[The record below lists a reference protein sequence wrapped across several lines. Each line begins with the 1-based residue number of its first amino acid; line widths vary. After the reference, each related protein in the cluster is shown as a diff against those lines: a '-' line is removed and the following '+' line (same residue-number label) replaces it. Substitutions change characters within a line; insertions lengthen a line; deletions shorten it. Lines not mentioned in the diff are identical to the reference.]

1 MSDNISVSPALAAG
15 VRAPAPAKSLS
26 FLEGVA
32 MIVGTNI
39 GAGVLSI
46 AYASSKAGFLP
57 LLFWLV
63 LVGSLTTITMLY
75 VAESTLRTR
84 AHLQLSGLAKRYVG
98 GTGARLMFA
107 SVCVNSVGA
116 LTAYMTGSG
125 KLLQSLFGISPALG
139 SLLFFVPAAGVL
151 YLGLK
156 AIGRG
161 EKFISIG
168 MVVMLT
174 ALVAATL
181 LKDTTQMRNLLD
193 GDWRYMVPVF
203 NVVVFCFSAQ
213 YIVPEMA
220 RGFADKP
227 EQLPK
232 AIIVGMVVTFILLA
246 AVPMSVIALSGLGDI
261 SDVATISG
269 RALGQWAFFSAN
281 IFALC
286 AMLTS
291 YWGLG
296 GSFLTNIFDK
306 FRLGNDELPL
316 RRFGVLL
323 LVVVPPFVLAY
334 SGLVSFV
341 NALYFAGVFSGVIL
355 SIMPMLILRGARK
368 HGDQTPR
375 WQCNWITHPLLQV
388 SIVLLYGQRGVRHR
402 FIVRLSALW
411 MVICLPSSSDVVSR
425 H

>member
-1 MSDNISVSPALAAG
+1 MSAENTSVSPAIAAG
-15 VRAPAPAKSLS
+15 VRAPAPTKSLS

-98 GTGARLMFA
+98 GIGAWLMFA

-125 KLLQSLFGISPALG
+125 KLLQSLFGISPAIG

-181 LKDTTQMRNLLD
+181 LKDTSQMRNLLD
-193 GDWRYMVPVF
+193 GDWRFMVPVF

-220 RGFADKP
+220 RGFSDKP

-232 AIIVGMVVTFILLA
+232 AIMVGMAVTFVLLA
-246 AVPMSVIALSGLGDI
+246 AVPMSVIALSGLAGI
-261 SDVATISG
+261 SDVATISWG
-269 RALGQWAFFSAN
+269 QALGQWAFFSAN

-296 GSFLTNIFDK
+296 GSFLTNIFDQ
-306 FRLGNDELPL
+306 FSLGNDEQPL
-316 RRFGVLL
+316 RRFGVLM
-323 LVVVPPFVLAY
+323 LVVLPPFVLAY

-368 HGDQTPR
+368 YGDQTPR
-375 WQCNWITHPLLQV
+375 WQCSWITHPLLQV
-388 SIVLLYGQRGVRHR
+388 SIVLLYLG
-402 FIVRLSALW
+402 SAVYAIPSLFGY
-411 MVICLPSSSDVVSR
+411 LPSGW
-425 H
+425 

>member
-1 MSDNISVSPALAAG
+1 MSSENISISPALAAG
-15 VRAPAPAKSLS
+15 VRTSAPAKSLS

-98 GTGARLMFA
+98 GIGAWLMFA

-125 KLLQSLFGISPALG
+125 KLLQSLFGISPAIG

-193 GDWRYMVPVF
+193 GDWRFMVPVF

-220 RGFADKP
+220 RGFSDKP

-232 AIIVGMVVTFILLA
+232 AIMVGMAVTFVLLA
-246 AVPMSVIALSGLGDI
+246 AVPMSVIALSGLNNI
-261 SDVATISG
+261 SDVATISWG
-269 RALGQWAFFSAN
+269 QALGQWAFFSAN

-306 FRLGNDELPL
+306 FRLGDDEQPL

-323 LVVVPPFVLAY
+323 LVVVPPFALAY

-375 WQCNWITHPLLQV
+375 WQCNWITHPLLQI
-388 SIVLLYGQRGVRHR
+388 SIVLLY
-402 FIVRLSALW
+402 LASAVYAVASLLGY
-411 MVICLPSSSDVVSR
+411 LPSGW
-425 H
+425 

>member
-1 MSDNISVSPALAAG
+1 
-15 VRAPAPAKSLS
+15 
-26 FLEGVA
+26 

-98 GTGARLMFA
+98 GLGAWLMFA

-193 GDWRYMVPVF
+193 GDWRFMVPVF

-220 RGFADKP
+220 RGFADKS

-232 AIIVGMVVTFILLA
+232 AIIVGMAVTFILLA
-246 AVPMSVIALSGLGDI
+246 AVPMSVIALSGLDGI
-261 SDVATISG
+261 SDVATISWG
-269 RALGQWAFFSAN
+269 QALGQWAFFSAN

-323 LVVVPPFVLAY
+323 LVVVPPFALAY

-388 SIVLLYGQRGVRHR
+388 SIVLLY
-402 FIVRLSALW
+402 LASAVYAIASLLGY
-411 MVICLPSSSDVVSR
+411 LPSGW
-425 H
+425 

>member
-1 MSDNISVSPALAAG
+1 MSDNISVSPALGAG

-98 GTGARLMFA
+98 GLGAWLMFA

-174 ALVAATL
+174 ALVAATM

-246 AVPMSVIALSGLGDI
+246 AVPMSVIALSGLDDI
-261 SDVATISG
+261 SDVATISWG
-269 RALGQWAFFSAN
+269 QALGQWAFFSAN

-355 SIMPMLILRGARK
+355 SIMPMLILHGARK

-375 WQCNWITHPLLQV
+375 WQCNWITHPLLQI
-388 SIVLLYGQRGVRHR
+388 SIVLLY
-402 FIVRLSALW
+402 LASAVYAIASLLGY
-411 MVICLPSSSDVVSR
+411 LPSGW
-425 H
+425 

>member
-1 MSDNISVSPALAAG
+1 MSSDNTYVSSAITTVA
-15 VRAPAPAKSLS
+15 RAPAPAKPLS

-46 AYASSKAGFLP
+46 AYASSKSGFLP

-63 LVGSLTTITMLY
+63 LVGVLTTITMLY
-75 VAESTLRTR
+75 VAESTLRTH

-98 GTGARLMFA
+98 GMGSWLMFA

-125 KLLQSLFGISPALG
+125 KLLQSLFGISPAIG
-139 SLLFFVPAAGVL
+139 SLLFFAPAAGVL

-168 MVVMLT
+168 MVVMLSV
-174 ALVAATL
+174 LVVATL
-181 LKDTTQMRNLLD
+181 LKDTTQMHNLLD
-193 GDWRYMVPVF
+193 GDWRFMVPVF

-220 RGFADKP
+220 RGFSDKP

-232 AIIVGMVVTFILLA
+232 AIIVGMVTTFVLLT
-246 AVPMSVIALSGLGDI
+246 AVPMSVIALGGLNGI
-261 SDVATISG
+261 SDVATISWG
-269 RALGQWAFFSAN
+269 QALGQWAFFSAN

-296 GSFLTNIFDK
+296 GSFLSNIFDQFK
-306 FRLGNDELPL
+306 LGRDEQPL
-316 RRFGVLL
+316 RRFSVLL
-323 LVVVPPFVLAY
+323 LVVLPPFVLAY

-355 SIMPMLILRGARK
+355 SVMPMLILRGARK
-368 HGDQTPR
+368 HGDKVPR
-375 WQCNWITHPLLQV
+375 WQCSWITHPLLQV
-388 SIVLLYGQRGVRHR
+388 SIVLLY
-402 FIVRLSALW
+402 LSSAVYAIASLLDY
-411 MVICLPSSSDVVSR
+411 LPAGW
-425 H
+425 

>member
-1 MSDNISVSPALAAG
+1 MSSENISISPALAAG
-15 VRAPAPAKSLS
+15 VRTSAPAKSLS

-63 LVGSLTTITMLY
+63 LVGSLTTVTMLY

-98 GTGARLMFA
+98 GIGAWLMFA

-125 KLLQSLFGISPALG
+125 KLLQSLFGISPAIG

-156 AIGRG
+156 AIGRS

-193 GDWRYMVPVF
+193 GDWRFMVPVF

-220 RGFADKP
+220 RGFSDKP

-232 AIIVGMVVTFILLA
+232 AIIVGMAVTFVLLV
-246 AVPMSVIALSGLGDI
+246 AVPMSVIALSGLNNI
-261 SDVATISG
+261 SDVATISWG
-269 RALGQWAFFSAN
+269 QALGQWAFFSAN

-306 FRLGNDELPL
+306 FRLGNDEQPL

-375 WQCNWITHPLLQV
+375 WQCNWITHPLLQI
-388 SIVLLYGQRGVRHR
+388 SIVLLY
-402 FIVRLSALW
+402 LASAVYAIASLLGY
-411 MVICLPSSSDVVSR
+411 LPSGW
-425 H
+425 

>member
-1 MSDNISVSPALAAG
+1 MSSENISISPALAAG
-15 VRAPAPAKSLS
+15 VRTSAPAKSLS

-98 GTGARLMFA
+98 GIGAWLMFA

-125 KLLQSLFGISPALG
+125 KLLQSLFGISPAIG

-193 GDWRYMVPVF
+193 GDWRFMVPVF

-220 RGFADKP
+220 RGFSDKP

-232 AIIVGMVVTFILLA
+232 AIIVGMAVTFVLLA
-246 AVPMSVIALSGLGDI
+246 AVPMSVIALSGLNNI
-261 SDVATISG
+261 SDVATISWG
-269 RALGQWAFFSAN
+269 QALGQWAFFSAN

-306 FRLGNDELPL
+306 FRLGNDEQPL

-323 LVVVPPFVLAY
+323 LVVLPPFALAY

-375 WQCNWITHPLLQV
+375 WQCNWITHPLLQI
-388 SIVLLYGQRGVRHR
+388 SIVLLY
-402 FIVRLSALW
+402 LASAVYAVASLLGY
-411 MVICLPSSSDVVSR
+411 LPSGW
-425 H
+425 

>member
-1 MSDNISVSPALAAG
+1 MSSENISISPALAAG
-15 VRAPAPAKSLS
+15 VRTSAPAKSLS

-98 GTGARLMFA
+98 GIGAWLMFA

-125 KLLQSLFGISPALG
+125 KLLQSLFGISPAIG

-193 GDWRYMVPVF
+193 GDWRFMVPVF

-220 RGFADKP
+220 RGFSDKP

-232 AIIVGMVVTFILLA
+232 AIIVGMAVTFVLLA
-246 AVPMSVIALSGLGDI
+246 AVPMSVIALSGLNNI
-261 SDVATISG
+261 SDVATISWG
-269 RALGQWAFFSAN
+269 QALGQWAFFSAN

-306 FRLGNDELPL
+306 FRLGNDEQPL
-316 RRFGVLL
+316 RRFGMLL
-323 LVVVPPFVLAY
+323 LVVVPPFALAY

-375 WQCNWITHPLLQV
+375 WQCNWITHPLLQI
-388 SIVLLYGQRGVRHR
+388 SIVLLY
-402 FIVRLSALW
+402 LASAVYAVASLLGY
-411 MVICLPSSSDVVSR
+411 LPSGW
-425 H
+425 

>member
-98 GTGARLMFA
+98 GPGARLMFA

-161 EKFISIG
+161 E
-168 MVVMLT
+168 
-174 ALVAATL
+174 
-181 LKDTTQMRNLLD
+181 
-193 GDWRYMVPVF
+193 
-203 NVVVFCFSAQ
+203 
-213 YIVPEMA
+213 
-220 RGFADKP
+220 
-227 EQLPK
+227 
-232 AIIVGMVVTFILLA
+232 
-246 AVPMSVIALSGLGDI
+246 
-261 SDVATISG
+261 
-269 RALGQWAFFSAN
+269 
-281 IFALC
+281 
-286 AMLTS
+286 
-291 YWGLG
+291 
-296 GSFLTNIFDK
+296 
-306 FRLGNDELPL
+306 
-316 RRFGVLL
+316 
-323 LVVVPPFVLAY
+323 
-334 SGLVSFV
+334 
-341 NALYFAGVFSGVIL
+341 
-355 SIMPMLILRGARK
+355 
-368 HGDQTPR
+368 
-375 WQCNWITHPLLQV
+375 
-388 SIVLLYGQRGVRHR
+388 
-402 FIVRLSALW
+402 
-411 MVICLPSSSDVVSR
+411 SSSASAWW
-425 H
+425 

>member
-1 MSDNISVSPALAAG
+1 MSENSTYTPTWEG
-15 VRAPAPAKSLS
+15 RAHIAVGPKSLS
-26 FLEGVA
+26 FVEGVA

-63 LVGSLTTITMLY
+63 LVGTLTTITMLY

-84 AHLQLSGLAKRYVG
+84 KHLQLSGLSQRYVG
-98 GTGARLMFA
+98 RPGAWLMFM

-125 KLLQSLFGISPALG
+125 KLLQSLLGISPALG
-139 SLLFFVPAAGVL
+139 SLLFFLPAAGVL

-168 MVVMLT
+168 MLVMI
-174 ALVAATL
+174 AVLVAATFMQEN
-181 LKDTTQMRNLLD
+181 TQLRFLMD
-193 GDWRYMVPVF
+193 GNWQYMVPVF
-203 NVVVFCFSAQ
+203 NVVAFCFSAQ

-220 RGFADKP
+220 RGFTDKP
-227 EQLPK
+227 EILPK
-232 AIIVGMVVTFILLA
+232 AIIVGMVLTFSLLA
-246 AVPMSVIALSGLGDI
+246 VVPLSVIALNGLDNI
-261 SDVATISG
+261 SDVATISWG
-269 RALGQWAFFSAN
+269 RALGEWAFFSAN
-281 IFALC
+281 LFALC

-306 FRLGNDELPL
+306 FRLGDDSQAG
-316 RRFGVLL
+316 RRFAVLL
-323 LVVVPPFVLAY
+323 IVAIPPFLLAY
-334 SGLVSFV
+334 SGMVSFV

-355 SIMPMLILRGARK
+355 SIMPILMLKGARRD
-368 HGDQTPR
+368 GDITPG
-375 WQCNWITHPLLQV
+375 WTCNAVITHPVIQ
-388 SIVLLYGQRGVRHR
+388 I
-402 FIVRLSALW
+402 FIVMLYLSSAVYAVASLLGY
-411 MVICLPSSSDVVSR
+411 LPSGW
-425 H
+425 

>member
-1 MSDNISVSPALAAG
+1 MSENTTSASLWAARERAASSP
-15 VRAPAPAKSLS
+15 KSLS

-46 AYASSKAGFLP
+46 AYASSKAGFMP
-57 LLFWLV
+57 LLLWLA
-63 LVGSLTTITMLY
+63 LVGVLTTITMLY
-75 VAESTLRTR
+75 VAEATLRTR
-84 AHLQLSGLAKRYVG
+84 AHLQLSGLAGRYVG
-98 GTGARLMFA
+98 RIGAWLMFA

-125 KLLQSLFGISPALG
+125 KLLSSLIGVSPAIG
-139 SLLFFVPAAGVL
+139 SLIFFIPAAGIL
-151 YLGLK
+151 WLGLK

-168 MVVMLT
+168 MVVMI
-174 ALVAATL
+174 AVLVIATL
-181 LKDTTQMRNLLD
+181 LHESTQMRWLLD

-203 NVVVFCFSAQ
+203 NVTAFCFAAQ

-227 EQLPK
+227 EKLPK
-232 AIIVGMVVTFILLA
+232 AIIVGMIITFTLLA
-246 AVPMSVIALSGLGDI
+246 LVPLSVIALSGLNNI
-261 SDVATISG
+261 SEVATISWG
-269 RALGQWAFFSAN
+269 RALGEWAFFSAN

-306 FRLGNDELPL
+306 FRLGDDAQPFKRL
-316 RRFGVLL
+316 GVLA
-323 LVVVPPFVLAY
+323 VVALPPFALAY
-334 SGLVSFV
+334 SGMVSFV

-355 SIMPMLILRGARK
+355 SIMPILILRGARRK
-368 HGDQTPR
+368 GEISPR
-375 WQCNWITHPLLQV
+375 WQCTWSTHPLIQTL
-388 SIVLLYGQRGVRHR
+388 IVVLYVASA
-402 FIVRLSALW
+402 IYAVLSAFGY
-411 MVICLPSSSDVVSR
+411 LPAGW
-425 H
+425 

>member
-1 MSDNISVSPALAAG
+1 MSDNTSVSPALAAG

-98 GTGARLMFA
+98 GLGAWLMFA

-203 NVVVFCFSAQ
+203 NVVVFCFSVQ

-232 AIIVGMVVTFILLA
+232 AIIVGMAVTFILLA
-246 AVPMSVIALSGLGDI
+246 AVPMSVIALSGLDGI
-261 SDVATISG
+261 SDVATISWG
-269 RALGQWAFFSAN
+269 QALGQWAFFSAN

-323 LVVVPPFVLAY
+323 LVVVPPFALAY

-368 HGDQTPR
+368 HGDQMPR
-375 WQCNWITHPLLQV
+375 WQCNWITHPLLQI
-388 SIVLLYGQRGVRHR
+388 SIVLLY
-402 FIVRLSALW
+402 LASAVYAIASLLGY
-411 MVICLPSSSDVVSR
+411 LPSGW
-425 H
+425 

>member
-1 MSDNISVSPALAAG
+1 MSENTSLSRAWAARERVS
-15 VRAPAPAKSLS
+15 APSKPLS

-46 AYASSKAGFLP
+46 AYASSKAGFLS

-63 LVGSLTTITMLY
+63 IVGVLTTITMLY

-84 AHLQLSGLAKRYVG
+84 AHLQLSGLARRYVG
-98 GTGARLMFA
+98 GVGSWLMFL

-125 KLLQSLFGISPALG
+125 KLLHSLLGISPALG
-139 SLLFFVPAAGVL
+139 SLCFFLPAAGVL
-151 YLGLK
+151 WLGLK

-161 EKFISIG
+161 EKFISVG
-168 MVVMLT
+168 MVVMIT
-174 ALVAATL
+174 VLVVATF
-181 LKDTTQMRNLLD
+181 LKDTTQTRFLLD
-193 GDWRYMVPVF
+193 GNWRYMVPVF
-203 NVVVFCFSAQ
+203 NVIAFCFSAQ

-220 RGFADKP
+220 RGFSDKP
-227 EQLPK
+227 AQLPK
-232 AIIVGMVVTFILLA
+232 AIMVGMGLTFVLLTVVPL
-246 AVPMSVIALSGLGDI
+246 SVISLNGLDAI
-261 SDVATISG
+261 SDVATISWG
-269 RALGQWAFFSAN
+269 RALGEWAFFSAN

-306 FRLGNDELPL
+306 FSLGSDTQPL
-316 RRFGVLL
+316 RRLGVML
-323 LVVVPPFVLAY
+323 LVVVPPFILAY
-334 SGLVSFV
+334 SGMVSFV

-355 SIMPMLILRGARK
+355 SIMPILILKGARK
-368 HGDQTPR
+368 KGDITPA
-375 WQCNWITHPLLQV
+375 WQCADVITHPVLKGV
-388 SIVLLYGQRGVRHR
+388 IVLMY
-402 FIVRLSALW
+402 ILSALYA
-411 MVICLPSSSDVVSR
+411 IASALGYLPAGW
-425 H
+425 

>member
-1 MSDNISVSPALAAG
+1 
-15 VRAPAPAKSLS
+15 
-26 FLEGVA
+26 
-32 MIVGTNI
+32 
-39 GAGVLSI
+39 
-46 AYASSKAGFLP
+46 SKAGFLP

-98 GTGARLMFA
+98 GLGAWLMFA

-174 ALVAATL
+174 ALVVATL
-181 LKDTTQMRNLLD
+181 LKDTTHMRNLLD

-246 AVPMSVIALSGLGDI
+246 AVPMSVIALSGLDDI
-261 SDVATISG
+261 SDVATISWG
-269 RALGQWAFFSAN
+269 QALGQWAFFSAN

-388 SIVLLYGQRGVRHR
+388 SIVLLY
-402 FIVRLSALW
+402 LASAVYAIASLLGY
-411 MVICLPSSSDVVSR
+411 LPSGW
-425 H
+425 

>member
-98 GTGARLMFA
+98 GLGAWLMFA

-125 KLLQSLFGISPALG
+125 KLLQSLFGITPALG

-232 AIIVGMVVTFILLA
+232 AIIVGMGVTFILLA
-246 AVPMSVIALSGLGDI
+246 AVPMSVIALSGLDDI
-261 SDVATISG
+261 SDVATISWG
-269 RALGQWAFFSAN
+269 QALGQWAFFSAN

-323 LVVVPPFVLAY
+323 LVVVPPFALAY

-388 SIVLLYGQRGVRHR
+388 SIVLLY
-402 FIVRLSALW
+402 LASAAYAIASLLGY
-411 MVICLPSSSDVVSR
+411 LPSGW
-425 H
+425 

>member
-1 MSDNISVSPALAAG
+1 MSSDNTYVSPALAAG
-15 VRAPAPAKSLS
+15 VRAAAPAKSLS

-57 LLFWLV
+57 LLFWLM
-63 LVGSLTTITMLY
+63 LVGGLTTITMLY

-98 GTGARLMFA
+98 GAGAWLMFA

-193 GDWRYMVPVF
+193 GDWRFMVPVF

-220 RGFADKP
+220 RGFSDKP

-232 AIIVGMVVTFILLA
+232 AIIVGMVVTFVLLA
-246 AVPMSVIALSGLGDI
+246 AVPMSVIALSGLDDI
-261 SDVATISG
+261 SDVATISWG
-269 RALGQWAFFSAN
+269 QALGQWAFFSAN
-281 IFALC
+281 VFALC

-323 LVVVPPFVLAY
+323 LVVVPPFALAY

-368 HGDQTPR
+368 QGDQTPR
-375 WQCNWITHPLLQV
+375 WQCGWITHPLLQI
-388 SIVLLYGQRGVRHR
+388 SIVLLYLG
-402 FIVRLSALW
+402 SAVYAIASLLGY
-411 MVICLPSSSDVVSR
+411 LPSGW
-425 H
+425 

>member
-1 MSDNISVSPALAAG
+1 MSENSTFSPAVARGERTAVPG
-15 VRAPAPAKSLS
+15 KSLS
-26 FLEGVA
+26 FVEGVS

-46 AYASSKAGFLP
+46 AYASSKAGFWP

-63 LVGSLTTITMLY
+63 LVGSLTTVTMLY

-84 AHLQLSGLAKRYVG
+84 QHLQLSGLSLRYVG
-98 GTGARLMFA
+98 RFGALMMFL

-125 KLLQSLFGISPALG
+125 KLLHSLFGISPALG
-139 SLLFFVPAAGVL
+139 SVLFFIPAAGVL
-151 YLGLK
+151 YMGLK

-161 EKFISIG
+161 EKFISVG
-168 MVVMLT
+168 MVVMI
-174 ALVAATL
+174 AVLVIATL
-181 LKDTTQMRNLLD
+181 LKETTSVGYLLE
-193 GDWRYMVPVF
+193 GNWLYMVPVF

-227 EQLPK
+227 EKLPK
-232 AIIVGMVVTFILLA
+232 AILVGMVVTFALLA
-246 AVPMSVIALSGLGDI
+246 LVPMSVIMLNGLDDI
-261 SDVATISG
+261 SEVATISWG
-269 RALGQWAFFSAN
+269 KALGEWAFFSAN
-281 IFALC
+281 LFALC

-296 GSFLTNIFDK
+296 GSFLTNIFDR
-306 FRLGNDELPL
+306 FRLGSDEPSLK
-316 RRFGVLL
+316 RFLVL
-323 LVVVPPFVLAY
+323 LVVAIPPFVLAY

-355 SIMPMLILRGARK
+355 SIMPILMIKGARRS
-368 HGDQTPR
+368 GDVTPG
-375 WQCNWITHPLLQV
+375 WTCPAFMTHPLIQIF
-388 SIVLLYGQRGVRHR
+388 IVLLYLCSAVYA
-402 FIVRLSALW
+402 VASALGY
-411 MVICLPSSSDVVSR
+411 LPAGW
-425 H
+425 

>member
-1 MSDNISVSPALAAG
+1 MSENTTPASLW
-15 VRAPAPAKSLS
+15 RARERTAAPAKSLS
-26 FLEGVA
+26 FVEGVA

-57 LLFWLV
+57 LLFWLA
-63 LVGSLTTITMLY
+63 LVGTLTTITMLY
-75 VAESTLRTR
+75 VAEATLRTR
-84 AHLQLSGLAKRYVG
+84 SHLQLSGLAARYVG
-98 GTGARLMFA
+98 RFGAWMMFA

-125 KLLQSLFGISPALG
+125 KLLHSLFGLSPAMG
-139 SLLFFVPAAGVL
+139 SLLFFIPAAGVL
-151 YLGLK
+151 WLGLK

-168 MVVMLT
+168 MVVMISV
-174 ALVAATL
+174 LVVATL
-181 LKDTTQMRNLLD
+181 LKETTQVRYLLD

-203 NVVVFCFSAQ
+203 NVTAFCFAAQ

-227 EQLPK
+227 EKLPK
-232 AIIVGMVVTFILLA
+232 AIIVGMALTFALLT
-246 AVPMSVIALSGLGDI
+246 AVPLSVIALNGLENV
-261 SDVATISG
+261 SEVATISWG
-269 RALGQWAFFSAN
+269 RALGEWAFFSAN

-306 FRLGNDELPL
+306 FRLGDDAQPL
-316 RRFGVLL
+316 KRVGVLL
-323 LVVVPPFVLAY
+323 IVALPPFALAY
-334 SGLVSFV
+334 SGMVSFV

-355 SIMPMLILRGARK
+355 SIMPILILKGARRR
-368 HGDQTPR
+368 GELTPR
-375 WQCNWITHPLLQV
+375 WQCSWSTHPLIQAT
-388 SIVLLYGQRGVRHR
+388 IVLLYLASAVYA
-402 FIVRLSALW
+402 VLSALGY
-411 MVICLPSSSDVVSR
+411 LPAGW
-425 H
+425 

>member
-1 MSDNISVSPALAAG
+1 MSSENISISPALAAG
-15 VRAPAPAKSLS
+15 VRTSAPAKSLS

-98 GTGARLMFA
+98 GIGAWLMFA

-125 KLLQSLFGISPALG
+125 KLLQSLFGISPAIG

-193 GDWRYMVPVF
+193 GDWRFMVPVF

-220 RGFADKP
+220 RGFSDKP

-232 AIIVGMVVTFILLA
+232 AIIVGMAVTFVLLA
-246 AVPMSVIALSGLGDI
+246 AVPMSVIALSGLNNI
-261 SDVATISG
+261 SDVATISWG
-269 RALGQWAFFSAN
+269 QALGQWAFFSAN

-306 FRLGNDELPL
+306 FRLGNDEQPL

-323 LVVVPPFVLAY
+323 LVVVPPFALAY

-375 WQCNWITHPLLQV
+375 WQCNWITHPLLQI
-388 SIVLLYGQRGVRHR
+388 SIVLLY
-402 FIVRLSALW
+402 LASAVYAIASLLGY
-411 MVICLPSSSDVVSR
+411 LPSGW
-425 H
+425 

>member
-1 MSDNISVSPALAAG
+1 MSENSTFSPALTRRERTA
-15 VRAPAPAKSLS
+15 VPAKSLS
-26 FLEGVA
+26 FVEGVS

-84 AHLQLSGLAKRYVG
+84 KHLQLSGLSHRYVG
-98 GTGARLMFA
+98 RFGALMMFM

-116 LTAYMTGSG
+116 LIAYMTGSG
-125 KLLQSLFGISPALG
+125 KLLHSLLGISPALG
-139 SLLFFVPAAGVL
+139 SALFFIPAAGVL

-168 MVVMLT
+168 MVVMIAVLI
-174 ALVAATL
+174 VATM
-181 LKDTTQMRNLLD
+181 LKETTQVRYLLD
-193 GDWRYMVPVF
+193 GNWLYMVPVF
-203 NVVVFCFSAQ
+203 NVVAFCFSAQ

-220 RGFADKP
+220 RGFVDKP
-227 EQLPK
+227 EKLPK
-232 AIIVGMVVTFILLA
+232 AIMVGMAITFSLLA
-246 AVPMSVIALSGLGDI
+246 LVPMSVIMLNGLDNI
-261 SDVATISG
+261 TDVATISWG
-269 RALGQWAFFSAN
+269 RALGEWAFFSAN
-281 IFALC
+281 LFALC

-296 GSFLTNIFDK
+296 GSFLTNIFDQ
-306 FRLGNDELPL
+306 FRLGDDAQPL
-316 RRFGVLL
+316 KRFLVLM
-323 LVVVPPFVLAY
+323 VVAVPPFILAY
-334 SGLVSFV
+334 SGMVSFV

-355 SIMPMLILRGARK
+355 SIMPILMLKGARQR
-368 HGDQTPR
+368 GDITPG
-375 WQCNWITHPLLQV
+375 WTCPAWITHPVIQGF
-388 SIVLLYGQRGVRHR
+388 IVLLYLCSAVYA
-402 FIVRLSALW
+402 IASALGY
-411 MVICLPSSSDVVSR
+411 LPAGW
-425 H
+425 

>member
-1 MSDNISVSPALAAG
+1 MSADNTSISPALAAG
-15 VRAPAPAKSLS
+15 VRVPAPTKSLS

-98 GTGARLMFA
+98 GIGAWLMFA

-125 KLLQSLFGISPALG
+125 KLLQSLFGISPAIG

-168 MVVMLT
+168 MVAMLT

-181 LKDTTQMRNLLD
+181 LKDTSQMRNLLD
-193 GDWRYMVPVF
+193 GDWRFMVPVF

-220 RGFADKP
+220 RGFSDKP

-232 AIIVGMVVTFILLA
+232 AIMVGMAVTFVLLA
-246 AVPMSVIALSGLGDI
+246 AVPMSVIALSGLEGI
-261 SDVATISG
+261 SDVATISWG
-269 RALGQWAFFSAN
+269 QALGQWAFFSAN

-296 GSFLTNIFDK
+296 GSFLTNIFDQ
-306 FRLGNDELPL
+306 FSLGNDEQPL
-316 RRFGVLL
+316 RRFGVLM
-323 LVVVPPFVLAY
+323 LVVLPPFVLAY

-375 WQCNWITHPLLQV
+375 WRCSWITHPLLQV
-388 SIVLLYGQRGVRHR
+388 SIVLLYLG
-402 FIVRLSALW
+402 SAVYAIASLFGY
-411 MVICLPSSSDVVSR
+411 LPSGW
-425 H
+425 

>member
-98 GTGARLMFA
+98 GLGAWLMFA

-246 AVPMSVIALSGLGDI
+246 AVPMSVIALSGLDGI
-261 SDVATISG
+261 SDVATISWG
-269 RALGQWAFFSAN
+269 QALGQWAFFSAN

-323 LVVVPPFVLAY
+323 LVVVPPFALAY

-368 HGDQTPR
+368 QGDQTPR
-375 WQCNWITHPLLQV
+375 WQCNWITHPLLQI
-388 SIVLLYGQRGVRHR
+388 SIVLLY
-402 FIVRLSALW
+402 LASAAYAIASLLGY
-411 MVICLPSSSDVVSR
+411 LPSGW
-425 H
+425 

>member
-1 MSDNISVSPALAAG
+1 MSSENISISPALAAG
-15 VRAPAPAKSLS
+15 VRTSAPAKSLS

-98 GTGARLMFA
+98 GIGAWLMFA

-125 KLLQSLFGISPALG
+125 KLLQSLFGISPAIG

-193 GDWRYMVPVF
+193 GDWRFMVPVF

-220 RGFADKP
+220 RGFSDKP

-232 AIIVGMVVTFILLA
+232 AIIVGMAVTFVLLA
-246 AVPMSVIALSGLGDI
+246 AVPMSVIALSGLNNI
-261 SDVATISG
+261 SDVATISWG
-269 RALGQWAFFSAN
+269 QALGQWAFFSAN

-306 FRLGNDELPL
+306 FRLGNDEQPL

-323 LVVVPPFVLAY
+323 LVVVPPFALAY

-368 HGDQTPR
+368 HGDQTSR
-375 WQCNWITHPLLQV
+375 WQCNWITHPLLQS
-388 SIVLLYGQRGVRHR
+388 SIVLLY
-402 FIVRLSALW
+402 LASAVYAIASLLGY
-411 MVICLPSSSDVVSR
+411 LPSGW
-425 H
+425 

>member
-1 MSDNISVSPALAAG
+1 MSSENISISPALAAG
-15 VRAPAPAKSLS
+15 VRTSAPAKSLS

-98 GTGARLMFA
+98 GIGAWLMFA

-125 KLLQSLFGISPALG
+125 KLLQSLFGISPAIG
-139 SLLFFVPAAGVL
+139 SLLFFIPAAGVL

-193 GDWRYMVPVF
+193 GDWRFMVPVF

-220 RGFADKP
+220 RGFSDKP

-232 AIIVGMVVTFILLA
+232 AIIVGMAVTFVLLA
-246 AVPMSVIALSGLGDI
+246 AVPMSVIALSGLNNI
-261 SDVATISG
+261 SDVATISWG
-269 RALGQWAFFSAN
+269 QALGQWAFFSAN

-306 FRLGNDELPL
+306 FRLGNDEQPL

-323 LVVVPPFVLAY
+323 LVVVPPFALAY

-375 WQCNWITHPLLQV
+375 WQCNWITHPLLQI
-388 SIVLLYGQRGVRHR
+388 SIVLLY
-402 FIVRLSALW
+402 LASAVYAVASLLGY
-411 MVICLPSSSDVVSR
+411 LPSGW
-425 H
+425 